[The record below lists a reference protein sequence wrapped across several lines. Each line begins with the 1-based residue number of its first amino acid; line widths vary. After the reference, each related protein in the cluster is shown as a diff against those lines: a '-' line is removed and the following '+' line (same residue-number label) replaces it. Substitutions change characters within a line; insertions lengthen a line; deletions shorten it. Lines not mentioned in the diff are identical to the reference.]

1 MKPVA
6 VKHYTT
12 LEVSIIKTYKTAEV
26 AKIVGLHAN
35 TIRRYEEWGLIPTP
49 ERAENGY
56 RLFTEYHI
64 EVIKIARVAFQI
76 EVLQSGLRRQMVEVI
91 KALATYSFKEAQI
104 FVDDYI
110 AMADQEIKQATEAI
124 DIVESSLAGKNEA
137 LHVEL
142 TRSEAADFL
151 CITTD
156 ALRNWELNGLLSVR
170 RMRNGYRVYTEDDLQ
185 RLKIIRTLRS
195 AKYSLESI
203 LRLLNA
209 LDNRQAAN
217 IKAILDT
224 PNSSEDIIS
233 VCDKLLTSLEQ
244 AKANARKIKK
254 EIATLAQ
261 NYADSS
267 SAK

>member
-1 MKPVA
+1 MHP
-6 VKHYTT
+6 
-12 LEVSIIKTYKTAEV
+12 
-26 AKIVGLHAN
+26 N
-35 TIRRYEEWGLIPTP
+35 TIRRYEEWGLIPVP

-64 EVIKIARVAFQI
+64 NVIKIARVAFQI
-76 EVLQSGLRRQMVEVI
+76 EVLQAGLRRQMVEVI
-91 KALATYSFKEAQI
+91 KALAAHSFKEAQVL
-104 FVDDYI
+104 VDDYI
-110 AMADQEIKQATEAI
+110 SMADQEIKQATEAI
-124 DIVESSLAGKNEA
+124 NIVENSLVGKKEA

-151 CITTD
+151 GITTD

-170 RMRNGYRVYTEDDLQ
+170 RMKNRYRVYTEDDLQ

-209 LDNRQAAN
+209 LDNKQTSN
-217 IKAILDT
+217 IKAVLDT
-224 PNSSEDIIS
+224 PDSSEDIIS

-244 AKANARKIKK
+244 AKANARKIKE
-254 EIATLAQ
+254 EIIALEL
-261 NYADSS
+261 NYAGSPQQND
-267 SAK
+267 